1 MPAPLRVL
9 PSLRQLRYLVALSET
24 RNFTRAAE
32 ACFVTQSTLSA
43 GLKELESTL
52 GAQLV
57 ERDRQS
63 VRMTPAGDAVVERA
77 RRLLAGAEDLVEAAA
92 TGAKPMTG
100 MLRLGAIP
108 TIAPFLLPSLL
119 PIVRKRHPALR
130 LALREDLTAK
140 LLLRLEDGELDF
152 ALIAL
157 PFETEGLL
165 VRPLFDDELWLV
177 APEGDPQLAAKKITI
192 SQRMAERLLI
202 LEEGH
207 CLREHTLQACGR
219 APVATREGLE
229 ATSLLTLV
237 QMVESGLGLALVP
250 EIAVQAGLLASS
262 RLVARPL
269 ASPAPKRTVALVA
282 RRSTARLLEFSA
294 LADLIVEIRRAKHG
308 RVMSSIGR
316 RAAERYH
323 RGPSDAPSG

>member
-1 MPAPLRVL
+1 MKSINTAPGGQRAL
-9 PSLRQLRYLVALSET
+9 PSLRQLRYLVVLSET

-43 GLKELESTL
+43 GLKELEATL

-63 VRMTPAGDAVVERA
+63 VRMTPVGEAVTDRA
-77 RRLLAGAEDLVEAAA
+77 RALLAASEDLVEAAA
-92 TGAKPMTG
+92 AGAKPMTG
-100 MLRLGAIP
+100 TVRLGAIP

-119 PIVRKRHPALR
+119 PAVRKHYPALR
-130 LALREDLTAK
+130 LALREDLTDN
-140 LLLRLEDGELDF
+140 LLLRLTEGLLDF

-157 PFETEGLL
+157 PYETEGLL
-165 VRPLFDDELWLV
+165 VRPLFEDELWLV
-177 APEGDPQLAAKKITI
+177 APQGDPLLAAKNITV

-207 CLREHTLQACGR
+207 CLREHTLEACGK
-219 APVATREGLE
+219 AQVASADGIE

-237 QMVESGLGLALVP
+237 EMVESGLGLGLVP
-250 EIAVQAGLLASS
+250 EIAIQAGLLSS
-262 RLVARPL
+262 TRLIARPL

-282 RRSTARLLEFSA
+282 RRSTARSAEFNT
-294 LADLIVEIRRAKHG
+294 LAEYVLEIRRIRHSK
-308 RVMSSIGR
+308 VTSSMGR
-316 RAAERYH
+316 RR
-323 RGPSDAPSG
+323 

>member
-1 MPAPLRVL
+1 MRAL
-9 PSLRQLRYLVALSET
+9 PSLRQLRYLIVLSET

-52 GAQLV
+52 GVQLV

-63 VRMTPAGDAVVERA
+63 VRMTPVGGDIVERA
-77 RRLLAGAEDLVEAAA
+77 RGLVAAAEDLVEAAA
-92 TGAKPMTG
+92 AGAKPMTG
-100 MLRLGAIP
+100 LLRLGAIP

-119 PIVRKRHPALR
+119 PIVRERHSALR
-130 LALREDLTAK
+130 VALREDLTAK
-140 LLLRLEDGELDF
+140 LLLRLQDGELDF

-177 APEGDPQLAAKKITI
+177 APQGDPQLAAKKISI
-192 SQRMAERLLI
+192 SPRMAERLLI

-219 APVATREGLE
+219 AQIASAEGLE

-237 QMVESGLGLALVP
+237 QMVESGLGVALVP
-250 EIAVQAGLLASS
+250 EIAIQAGLLASTQ
-262 RLVARPL
+262 LVARPL
-269 ASPAPKRTVALVA
+269 ASPAPKRTIALVA
-282 RRSTARLLEFSA
+282 RRSTARALEFSTI
-294 LADLIVEIRRAKHG
+294 ADLIVEIRKTHQA
-308 RVMSSIGR
+308 RVMSTIRR
-316 RAAERYH
+316 RASERREH
-323 RGPSDAPSG
+323 VSSLA

>member
-1 MPAPLRVL
+1 MRAL
-9 PSLRQLRYLVALSET
+9 PSLRQLRYLVALSES

-32 ACFVTQSTLSA
+32 SCFVTQSTLSA
-43 GLKELESTL
+43 GLKELESAL
-52 GAQLV
+52 GARLV

-63 VRMTPAGDAVVERA
+63 VRMTPVGDAIVERS
-77 RRLLAGAEDLVEAAA
+77 RGLLAGAQDLVEAAA
-92 TGAKPMTG
+92 AGAKPMTG
-100 MLRLGAIP
+100 LLRLGAIP
-108 TIAPFLLPSLL
+108 TIAPFVLPSLL
-119 PIVRKRHPALR
+119 PLARQRYPALQ

-157 PFETEGLL
+157 PFDTEGLL

-177 APEGDPQLAAKKITI
+177 APEGDPQLGPKKITI
-192 SQRMAERLLI
+192 SPRMAERLLI

-219 APVATREGLE
+219 AQVASAQGLE

-250 EIAVQAGLLASS
+250 EIAIQAGLLTSS

-269 ASPAPKRTVALVA
+269 AFPAPKRTIALVA
-282 RRSTARLLEFSA
+282 RPSTARSLEFSA
-294 LADLIVEIRRAKHG
+294 FADLIVEIRRVHQR

-316 RAAERYH
+316 RATQRRER
-323 RGPSDAPSG
+323 APSTA

>member
-1 MPAPLRVL
+1 MPAL

-63 VRMTPAGDAVVERA
+63 VRMTPLGDTVVERA
-77 RRLLAGAEDLVEAAA
+77 RGLLAGAEDLVEAAA
-92 TGAKPMTG
+92 AGAKPMTG
-100 MLRLGAIP
+100 LLRLGAIP

-119 PIVRKRHPALR
+119 PIVRERHPALR

-140 LLLRLEDGELDF
+140 LLVRLEDGELDF

-157 PFETEGLL
+157 PFETDGLL
-165 VRPLFDDELWLV
+165 VRSLFDDELWLV
-177 APEGDPQLAAKKITI
+177 APEGDPQLATKKITI
-192 SQRMAERLLI
+192 SPRMAERLLI

-219 APVATREGLE
+219 AQVASAEGLE

-250 EIAVQAGLLASS
+250 ELAIQAGLLTSS

-282 RRSTARLLEFSA
+282 RRSTARALEFSA
-294 LADLIVEIRRAKHG
+294 LADLVVEIRRAHQG
-308 RVMSSIGR
+308 RVMSSISR
-316 RAAERYH
+316 RTTERRRH
-323 RGPSDAPSG
+323 APSGA

>member
-1 MPAPLRVL
+1 MPAL

-24 RNFTRAAE
+24 RSFTRAAE

-63 VRMTPAGDAVVERA
+63 VRMTPLGDTVVERA
-77 RRLLAGAEDLVEAAA
+77 RGLLAGAEDLVEAAA
-92 TGAKPMTG
+92 AGAKPMTG
-100 MLRLGAIP
+100 LLRLGAIP

-119 PIVRKRHPALR
+119 PIVRERHPALR

-140 LLLRLEDGELDF
+140 LLVRLEDGELDF

-165 VRPLFDDELWLV
+165 VRSLFDDELWLV
-177 APEGDPQLAAKKITI
+177 APEGDPQLATKKITI
-192 SQRMAERLLI
+192 SPRMAERLLI

-219 APVATREGLE
+219 AQVASAEGLE

-250 EIAVQAGLLASS
+250 ELAIQAGLLASS

-282 RRSTARLLEFSA
+282 RPSTARALEFSA
-294 LADLIVEIRRAKHG
+294 LADLIVEIRRAHQG

-316 RAAERYH
+316 RTTERRRH
-323 RGPSDAPSG
+323 TPSGA

>member
-1 MPAPLRVL
+1 MPAL

-63 VRMTPAGDAVVERA
+63 VRMTPLGDTVVERA
-77 RRLLAGAEDLVEAAA
+77 RGLLAGAEDLVEAAA
-92 TGAKPMTG
+92 AGAKPMTG
-100 MLRLGAIP
+100 LVRLGAIP

-119 PIVRKRHPALR
+119 PIVRERHPALR

-140 LLLRLEDGELDF
+140 LLVRLEDGELDF

-165 VRPLFDDELWLV
+165 VRSLFDDELWLV
-177 APEGDPQLAAKKITI
+177 APEGDPQLATKKITI
-192 SQRMAERLLI
+192 SPRMAERLLI

-219 APVATREGLE
+219 AQVASAEGLE

-250 EIAVQAGLLASS
+250 ELAIQAGLLASS

-282 RRSTARLLEFSA
+282 RPSTARALEFSA
-294 LADLIVEIRRAKHG
+294 LADLIVEIRRAHQG

-316 RAAERYH
+316 RTTERRRH
-323 RGPSDAPSG
+323 TPSGA

>member
-1 MPAPLRVL
+1 MRLL
-9 PSLRQLRYLVALSET
+9 PSLRQLRYLVALCET
-24 RNFTRAAE
+24 RNFTRAAQ

-43 GLKELESTL
+43 GLKELESAL

-63 VRMTPAGDAVVERA
+63 VRMTPVGDAVVARA
-77 RRLLAGAEDLVEAAA
+77 RGLLAGAEDLVEAAA
-92 TGAKPMTG
+92 AGAKPMTG
-100 MLRLGAIP
+100 VLRLGAIP
-108 TIAPFLLPSLL
+108 TIAPFVLPSLL
-119 PIVRKRHPALR
+119 PTVRERHPALQ

-140 LLLRLEDGELDF
+140 LLLRLQDGELDF

-157 PFETEGLL
+157 PFPTNGLL
-165 VRPLFDDELWLV
+165 VRPLFDDELWFV

-192 SQRMAERLLI
+192 SRPMAEQLLI

-219 APVATREGLE
+219 SRVASAQGLE

-250 EIAVQAGLLASS
+250 QIAIQAGLLASS
-262 RLVARPL
+262 HLVARPF

-282 RRSTARLLEFSA
+282 RSSTARALEFSA
-294 LADLIVEIRRAKHG
+294 LADLISEIRRAQQAK
-308 RVMSSIGR
+308 VMSSIGR
-316 RAAERYH
+316 RAKRRRDPLAC
-323 RGPSDAPSG
+323 AV